1 MPPARFQ
8 LNDAVR
14 LLEYHG
20 DVPSG
25 SVGRILGSFPRPTEI
40 TWVVSFVD
48 AKVCVLEL
56 HADEI
61 VFVDDFRAA
70 A

>member
-1 MPPARFQ
+1 M
-8 LNDAVR
+8 
-14 LLEYHG
+14 LEYHG

-25 SVGRILGSFPRPTEI
+25 AVGRVLGSFPRPTE
-40 TWVVSFVD
+40 TTYVVSFVD

-56 HADEI
+56 HDDEI
-61 VFVDDFRAA
+61 VFVDDFHAA